1 MISFFKERDF
11 LNNKCSTKE
20 KEDEK
25 TDQKK
30 NSKRSSFF
38 FKESHIS
45 FARKNT
51 TLFARHYKKTLK
63 DGRYAS
69 FHSFFVLSISRF
81 LSFNICFA
89 SRFSRDD
96 LRKCPFLNIF
106 SLYEESYE

>member
-11 LNNKCSTKE
+11 LNNNCSTKE

-69 FHSFFVLSISRF
+69 FLILSLFFQSLVFSLLIFVLRLDF
-81 LSFNICFA
+81 LAMICANVHF
-89 SRFSRDD
+89 
-96 LRKCPFLNIF
+96 
-106 SLYEESYE
+106 